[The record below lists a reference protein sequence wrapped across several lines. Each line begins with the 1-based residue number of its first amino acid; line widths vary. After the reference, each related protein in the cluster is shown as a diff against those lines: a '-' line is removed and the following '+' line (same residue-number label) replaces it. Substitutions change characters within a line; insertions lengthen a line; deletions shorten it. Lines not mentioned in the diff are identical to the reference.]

1 MSKPERQTDSLET
14 YESPTHESTTEDS
27 TTDKSEADKPVKLPL
42 PSLIALVVGSM
53 VGAGI
58 FALPR
63 SFAAATGGLGALIAW
78 LIAGTG
84 MYMLALVFQSL
95 AQRRPDLDSGIFVY
109 AKEGFGSYIGFAAA
123 LAFWTGSCVGNVS
136 YWVLI
141 KSTLGRFFP
150 VFGDGNTL
158 TAVLVASVLLWGFHY
173 LILRGV
179 QGAAS
184 VNKIVTIAKIV
195 PLLVFVV
202 FLIIHFNSSR
212 FSTNF
217 WGDAGS
223 SIWQQVRRTMLVT
236 VFVFIGVEAAS
247 VYSRYARKR
256 SDVGLATILG
266 FIGVLVLMMMVTV
279 LSYGVMPR
287 GDIAALRNPSVAG
300 VMESMVGR
308 WGTGFISAGLIISV
322 LGAYLAWS
330 LLAAEAPYVAAKYGL
345 FPRYFLKV
353 NHKNVP
359 SAALWMTNI
368 VIQAFLIVT
377 LFTQYA
383 FQLALELTSALTLIP
398 YLLVAAY
405 AFKLAL
411 SGETYERNPG
421 LRTRAM
427 IIGGLA
433 TVYTLV
439 MIYSGGLKYVL
450 LSAVILLPGTILFYL
465 ARREQNVRTFAHA
478 EAIVFGIIAVGAA
491 IAIFAI
497 ATGRIVV

>member
-1 MSKPERQTDSLET
+1 MSKPKSAVDQVESVNFETDDFQPAKSE
-14 YESPTHESTTEDS
+14 
-27 TTDKSEADKPVKLPL
+27 TDKPKTLPL
-42 PSLIALVVGSM
+42 PSLVALVVGSM

-78 LIAGTG
+78 VIAGTG

-95 AQRRPDLDSGIFVY
+95 AQRRPDLDNGIFVY

-195 PLLVFVV
+195 PLLIFVV
-202 FLIIHFNSSR
+202 FLLIHFHSSQ
-212 FSTNF
+212 FSANF
-217 WGDAGS
+217 LGDANTS
-223 SIWQQVRRTMLVT
+223 VWQQVRRTMLVS

-247 VYSRYARKR
+247 VYSRYAKRR
-256 SDVGLATILG
+256 SDVGVATILG
-266 FIGVLVLMMMVTV
+266 FVGVLLLMMMVTV

-287 GDIAALRNPSVAG
+287 SDIAALRNPSVAG
-300 VMESMVGR
+300 VMESMVGA
-308 WGTGFISAGLIISV
+308 WGTGFISVGLIVSV

-345 FPRYFLKV
+345 FPKYFLKL
-353 NHKNVP
+353 NKNQVP

-368 VIQAFLIVT
+368 VIQAFLIIT

-405 AFKLAL
+405 AFKLAR
-411 SGETYERNPG
+411 SGETYEGSPG
-421 LRTRAM
+421 VRTKEM
-427 IIGGLA
+427 IVGGVA
-433 TVYTLV
+433 TFYTLV

-450 LSAVILLPGTILFYL
+450 LSAVILLPGTILYYL
-465 ARREQNVRTFAHA
+465 ARREQSTKTFAPV
-478 EAIVFGIIAVGAA
+478 ESIVFGVVAVGAVV
-491 IAIFAI
+491 AIFAI
-497 ATGRIVV
+497 ATGWIVV